1 MKKILLLFTA
11 LCFALGISAQQK
23 GEDVVYL
30 NNGSVIKGV
39 IERVVDNVSV
49 SIRTRDGNLLT
60 YPAVE
65 VRRVAYGTE
74 PIIPGKSK
82 NPNSYKDYSTYETG
96 FWWSAELQG
105 GFSCNLEG
113 PNLGMLELDALGGY
127 RFNQY
132 AKIGLGFGARYY
144 FNNDDIRYSS
154 IKWAF
159 PLYVNVRGNFIPEEH
174 RTMVPYYS
182 MDLGAAF
189 RDGVFFRPT
198 IGVRVGSAQHY
209 YSEFPTWVSSSM
221 ASLLTIIWLELK
233 RKNTPPSSCSKWVM
247 NSKLK
252 DIIHT

>member
-39 IERVVDNVSV
+39 IERVVDNVTV

-198 IGVRVGSAQHY
+198 IGVRVGSERSALLLGVSYMGQQLNGFTLDDNMARTKKKKY
-209 YSEFPTWVSSSM
+209 TSFIVFKVGYEF
-221 ASLLTIIWLELK
+221 
-233 RKNTPPSSCSKWVM
+233 
-247 NSKLK
+247 
-252 DIIHT
+252 